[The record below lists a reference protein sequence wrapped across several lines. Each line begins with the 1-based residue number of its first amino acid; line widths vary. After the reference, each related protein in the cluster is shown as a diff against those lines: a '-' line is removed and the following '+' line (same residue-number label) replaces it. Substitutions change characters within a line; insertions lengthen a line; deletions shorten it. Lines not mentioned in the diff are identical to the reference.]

1 MVIPQSSPHPDRRVS
16 PRPLPSAGASR
27 RTRAALAG
35 LVAVC
40 TAVSLSGC
48 GLRFEA
54 SPGALPELTGVAAL
68 RDMAARSESA
78 ARARATSLSAKATT
92 CEPCQKVLD
101 GIASDSSARLEA
113 LRGVWD
119 PWNGTVPEGA
129 QAPAA
134 VADAPVEVGEFAT
147 WMALSARRDLVAAP
161 DADIEGPDARLL
173 ASAALGRLASAQ
185 RLADT
190 YDLDLAGGMGKV
202 SVLDS
207 RLAELLDQSGTEG
220 GGWGLEDLL
229 DGAQSGAD
237 LLGGGWAG
245 TGSDWAGT
253 GTDDG
258 ESGDSEDATGSEGDS
273 DASGQQSGDT
283 AAPALSQDVQESA
296 ELSAAV
302 RTWDCVAQMLPRAQV
317 VDQTIDDASERADR
331 LLARAS
337 AMLDAGVA
345 DTREDRCRLSTSDVP
360 TLDSLVLSADLD
372 LFTSASEPVRR
383 QGVDLVTDD
392 LATWLASGD
401 TIPGPLPGTATD

>member
-1 MVIPQSSPHPDRRVS
+1 MVIPQSSPHPDRHAS
-16 PRPLPSAGASR
+16 SGALPTSGASR

-40 TAVSLSGC
+40 TAVSLAGC
-48 GLRFEA
+48 DLRFEA
-54 SPGALPELTGVAAL
+54 SPGGLPELTGVAAL
-68 RDMAARSESA
+68 RDVAARSESA
-78 ARARATSLSAKATT
+78 TRARAASLSAKATT
-92 CEPCQKVLD
+92 CETCQEVLD

-113 LRGVWD
+113 LGGVWD
-119 PWNGTVPEGA
+119 PWNGATPEGA
-129 QAPAA
+129 QAPAD

-147 WMALSARRDLVAAP
+147 WMALSARRDLVAAT

-190 YDLDLAGGMGKV
+190 YDVDLAGGLEQVG
-202 SVLDS
+202 VLDS
-207 RLAELLDQSGTEG
+207 RLVQVLDQSGTEG

-229 DGAQSGAD
+229 DGTQSGAD
-237 LLGGGWAG
+237 LLGGGWEG

-337 AMLDAGVA
+337 AMLDASVA
-345 DTREDRCRLSTSDVP
+345 DTREERCRLSTSDVP

-383 QGVDLVTDD
+383 KGVDLVTDD

>member
-1 MVIPQSSPHPDRRVS
+1 
-16 PRPLPSAGASR
+16 
-27 RTRAALAG
+27 
-35 LVAVC
+35 
-40 TAVSLSGC
+40 
-48 GLRFEA
+48 
-54 SPGALPELTGVAAL
+54 
-68 RDMAARSESA
+68 MAARSESA

-113 LRGVWD
+113 LGGVWD

-147 WMALSARRDLVAAP
+147 WMALSARRDLVAAT

-190 YDLDLAGGMGKV
+190 YDHDLAGGMGKV

-345 DTREDRCRLSTSDVP
+345 DTREERCRLSTSDAP

-383 QGVDLVTDD
+383 KGVDLVTDD